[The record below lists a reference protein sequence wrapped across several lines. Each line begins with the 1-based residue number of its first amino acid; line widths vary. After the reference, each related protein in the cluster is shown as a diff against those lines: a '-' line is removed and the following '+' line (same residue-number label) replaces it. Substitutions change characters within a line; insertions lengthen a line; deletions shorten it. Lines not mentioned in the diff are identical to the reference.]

1 MKSSKKSKSKRR
13 DSTRDSTA
21 SHANS
26 PRIPRASLGF
36 NKDDEEDD
44 VIGAEADDAEAEY
57 IRYSV
62 CGCFPPFWLF
72 WAAFLKSRDS
82 VVVHWGVV
90 GFQQG

>member
-13 DSTRDSTA
+13 DSNRDSTA

-57 IRYSV
+57 IR
-62 CGCFPPFWLF
+62 
-72 WAAFLKSRDS
+72 
-82 VVVHWGVV
+82 
-90 GFQQG
+90 

>member
-26 PRIPRASLGF
+26 PRIPRASLGL
-36 NKDDEEDD
+36 KPMDDEEDD

-57 IRYSV
+57 IRYIFIFLTKF
-62 CGCFPPFWLF
+62 CFFGCFCQCGYF
-72 WAAFLKSRDS
+72 
-82 VVVHWGVV
+82 
-90 GFQQG
+90 